1 MTVLKSD
8 TETLLERAGGGD
20 RAARE
25 ELLARFQGRL
35 RQMVAFRLD
44 RRVAARLDPSD
55 VVQEALA
62 DAARKLSE
70 YLQTRPLPFYPW
82 LRQLAWQRLVEL
94 HRRHIYAQKR
104 SVTREEV
111 QSVPLTDESAMELAG
126 RLMAGGSPVGRLLR
140 EELRSRVHAVLE
152 QLPPRDREVLAA
164 LQALSGDSAGAPEG
178 RPSCGRLGDFR
189 LLREIGRGG
198 MGIVYEAEQV
208 SLGRRVALKV
218 LPFAGALDPRQLQR
232 FRNEAQAAAQL
243 QHANI

>member
-1 MTVLKSD
+1 MTLLKSD
-8 TETLLERAGGGD
+8 TETLLKRAECGD

-152 QLPPRDREVLAA
+152 QLPPRDREVLVLRHLEQLSTRDMAA
-164 LQALSGDSAGAPEG
+164 ILDISEGAVKVRHLRAL
-178 RPSCGRLGDFR
+178 
-189 LLREIGRGG
+189 
-198 MGIVYEAEQV
+198 
-208 SLGRRVALKV
+208 RR
-218 LPFAGALDPRQLQR
+218 FRQLLNLER
-232 FRNEAQAAAQL
+232 EEDES
-243 QHANI
+243 